1 METRAACDV
10 LEIPEYWRFDE
21 LGERTQARNH
31 IMAAVYGAALSAA
44 ARMPRP
50 RLKAE
55 ISPESQR
62 RPSKGVAQVGG
73 AAMK

>member
-1 METRAACDV
+1 
-10 LEIPEYWRFDE
+10 
-21 LGERTQARNH
+21 
-31 IMAAVYGAALSAA
+31 MAAVYGAALSAA

>member
-31 IMAAVYGAALSAA
+31 IMAEFMAPLS
-44 ARMPRP
+44 PP
-50 RLKAE
+50 P
-55 ISPESQR
+55 PEC
-62 RPSKGVAQVGG
+62 PGLG
-73 AAMK
+73 